1 METQLTPDERA
12 PMIIHAVVLRILHEA
27 FCDPDRYMR
36 ARGALRWL
44 ASHPF
49 DEVDNLAGFLH
60 TPAPTS
66 DDFIRGTARIHPSV
80 FEEIERAFA
89 EGRGVSA
96 ASALA
101 HLTTGQLDAARR
113 SLDLSNH
120 MKPSENWHSEP
131 MQTLVH
137 RAIEN
142 LVTALRPDI
151 KVSLIDIHER
161 KPGSEEKGG
170 EEAFKVRSLRPVLY
184 HIRSLYANG
193 LNNTADAA
201 LNHLLNGD
209 LEGARRAVSGIAPGD
224 MEHGGFA
231 GRQVAAQLDMEDR
244 HRGNR
249 RTDEAPD
256 AQPTDDV
263 ETISAKDRAMEKR
276 DRELMRRIKAELQ
289 GRRARPTLAE
299 IYRRV
304 VWLMMAGQKH
314 RAARM
319 LDAVAAADYQTVFD
333 CFQDLPVTLSAANG
347 PEQSEGV
354 YEVRAGRLSKLYEL
368 ITAAAHIKVE
378 ISPTMADEGGSQK
391 IIQRAFVDS
400 QVLIKNA
407 HRLMKEIVGE
417 ERSDGAQTNCAQGP
431 VL

>member
-224 MEHGGFA
+224 MEQGGFA

-249 RTDEAPD
+249 RTNEAPD
-256 AQPTDDV
+256 AQQA
-263 ETISAKDRAMEKR
+263 EAMYQVPAGKLSKL
-276 DRELMRRIKAELQ
+276 REI
-289 GRRARPTLAE
+289 
-299 IYRRV
+299 I
-304 VWLMMAGQKH
+304 H
-314 RAARM
+314 
-319 LDAVAAADYQTVFD
+319 AAADV
-333 CFQDLPVTLSAANG
+333 
-347 PEQSEGV
+347 
-354 YEVRAGRLSKLYEL
+354 
-368 ITAAAHIKVE
+368 KVG
-378 ISPTMADEGGSQK
+378 IHPTMLEAGEEGRIAK
-391 IIQRAFVDS
+391 RAYINS
-400 QVLIKNA
+400 QVLIHNA
-407 HRLMKEIVGE
+407 LRVVREIIGE
-417 ERSDGAQTNCAQGP
+417 EKSDGAQANCAQGP
-431 VL
+431 EDDK